1 MSTQRDLVKN
11 LSKKLDYL
19 DSEDIKHAVNYIL
32 NYLKEELSKGNRVE
46 IRGFGSMSIRKRK
59 YASRDEYYNIV
70 YYRMSKNVRFIL
82 NT

>member
-1 MSTQRDLVKN
+1 MSTKRDLVKN

-19 DSEDIKHAVNYIL
+19 DPEDIKSAVNCIL
-32 NYLKEELSKGNRVE
+32 NYLKEELAKGNRVE

-59 YASRDEYYNIV
+59 YAARDEHYNTV

-82 NT
+82 N